1 MDGRGTVTDY
11 LSTLFHDHTGF
22 LKLIIV
28 LKIIFHNTIKLATYH
43 LSIRGN

>member
-1 MDGRGTVTDY
+1 MVGRDTEIDY
-11 LSTLFHDHTGF
+11 FSTLFHDHTGV